1 MVAYSNAPYNIAFD
15 VECSPQIVSNFES
28 MHGFAVDGRE
38 LVNLV
43 RPQPWIERIL
53 LENLKR
59 SCRQSLLFGSHLA
72 KAWRNDLAA
81 RKRYFTPAL
90 EFLQRVVQLDHLTA
104 GNFAH
109 PLFEAFRNL

>member
-15 VECSPQIVSNFES
+15 VECSPQIVSNFDS
-28 MHGFAVDGRE
+28 MNGFAVDGRE
-38 LVNLV
+38 LVNLA

-72 KAWRNDLAA
+72 KARRNDLAA
-81 RKRYFTPAL
+81 RKRYFTPASGVPSARRPTRSPHRG
-90 EFLQRVVQLDHLTA
+90 Q
-104 GNFAH
+104 
-109 PLFEAFRNL
+109 FRASPV